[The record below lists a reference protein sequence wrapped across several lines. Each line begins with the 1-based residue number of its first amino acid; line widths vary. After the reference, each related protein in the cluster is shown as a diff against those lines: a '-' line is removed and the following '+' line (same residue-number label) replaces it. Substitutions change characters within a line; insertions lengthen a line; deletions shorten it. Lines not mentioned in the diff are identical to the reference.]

1 MIFRY
6 KHIYMLRNERLSALP
21 RIRHHTNQTFYC
33 PVYENFESEQLYK
46 FIRTKAHQ
54 GEKECGLKAYMKIAS
69 KRCKAKQSVKRAYQ
83 STIHVNV
90 RLYAASNAAYKRNG
104 GAYVTR

>member
-6 KHIYMLRNERLSALP
+6 KHIYILRNERLIALP
-21 RIRHHTNQTFYC
+21 RIRHHSNQTFYC
-33 PVYENFESEQLYK
+33 PVNDNFESEQLYK

-54 GEKECGLKAYMKIAS
+54 GEEEWCLKAYVKSAS
-69 KRCKAKQSVKRAYQ
+69 KRCKAKQSVNRAYQ
-83 STIHVNV
+83 STIHVSV